1 MTGSTSGAASAS
13 MATTASGAGT
23 PTGDTGTAVRSRGAA
38 GRAAFLGLLLRDF
51 AVLRRQLHIF
61 LARTVVQP
69 LLLVFVFAHVFPQ
82 ISQGVGGAAG
92 APRFTTV
99 LIPGVVALAI
109 VINGVQ
115 AVAVNLVGEIGHE
128 REINDRVLAPLPVSL
143 VALEKILYGALE
155 GLLAGLVVFP
165 IAAVIPATPLSLD
178 PTWAVLLT
186 IAPLACLASAALGL
200 ALGTALEPRSLTFLF
215 NIVLLPLTMLGG
227 LFYPWSDLETIP
239 WLQVAVLLN
248 PLTYM
253 SEGLRAA
260 LVTGVPHL
268 PLPAV
273 YLPLVA
279 FAVGFTLMGI
289 RGFRRRVLG

>member
-1 MTGSTSGAASAS
+1 MT
-13 MATTASGAGT
+13 ATTFRAGDSGIR
-23 PTGDTGTAVRSRGAA
+23 VRSRGAA
-38 GRAAFLGLLLRDF
+38 SRAAFRGLLLRDL

-69 LLLVFVFAHVFPQ
+69 LLLVFVFAYIFPQ

-92 APRFTTV
+92 APRFTSV

-128 REINDRVLAPLPVSL
+128 REINDRVLAPLPVSM

-155 GLLAGLVVFP
+155 GLLAGMVVFP
-165 IAAVIPATPLSLD
+165 IAALIPATPLSLD

-186 IAPLACLASAALGL
+186 VAPLACLASAALGL
-200 ALGTALEPRSLTFLF
+200 ALGTAMQPRSLTFLF

-227 LFYPWSDLETIP
+227 LFYPWTDLGTIS

-260 LVTGVPHL
+260 LVTDVGH
-268 PLPAV
+268 
-273 YLPLVA
+273 LPLVA
-279 FAVGFTLMGI
+279 VYVPLAVFAVGFTALGI

>member
-1 MTGSTSGAASAS
+1 MGARASGAAA
-13 MATTASGAGT
+13 
-23 PTGDTGTAVRSRGAA
+23 GDTGTAVRSRGAA
-38 GRAAFLGLLLRDF
+38 GRAAFRGLLLRDL

-82 ISQGVGGAAG
+82 ISQGVGGSAG

-99 LIPGVVALAI
+99 LVPGVVALAI

-186 IAPLACLASAALGL
+186 VVPLACVASAALGL

-227 LFYPWSDLETIP
+227 LFYPWADLETIP
-239 WLQVAVLLN
+239 WLQVAVLVN

-260 LVTGVPHL
+260 LVTDVPHL
-268 PLPAV
+268 PLLAV
-273 YLPLVA
+273 YLPLAVFA
-279 FAVGFTLMGI
+279 IGFAVLGV

>member
-1 MTGSTSGAASAS
+1 MTATTTSG
-13 MATTASGAGT
+13 TTVPA
-23 PTGDTGTAVRSRGAA
+23 GDTGTAVRSRGAA
-38 GRAAFLGLLLRDF
+38 GAAAFRGLILRDI
-51 AVLRRQLHIF
+51 AVLRRQIHIF

-82 ISQGVGGAAG
+82 IAQGVGGATG
-92 APRFTTV
+92 ASRFTNV
-99 LIPGVVALAI
+99 LVPGVVALAI

-128 REINDRVLAPLPVSL
+128 REINDRVLAPLPVSV
-143 VALEKILYGALE
+143 VALEKILYGAME

-165 IAAVIPATPLSLD
+165 IAAVIPATPFALD
-178 PTWAVLLT
+178 PTWPVLLT
-186 IAPLACLASAALGL
+186 VIPLACLASAALGL
-200 ALGTALEPRSLTFLF
+200 ALGTAMQPRSLTFLF

-227 LFYPWSDLETIP
+227 LFYSWSDLETIP

-260 LVTGVPHL
+260 LVTDVGHL
-268 PLPAV
+268 PLMAV
-273 YLPLVA
+273 YVPLAV
-279 FAVGFTLMGI
+279 FAVGFTMIGV

>member
-1 MTGSTSGAASAS
+1 MTSGAAAP
-13 MATTASGAGT
+13 A
-23 PTGDTGTAVRSRGAA
+23 GDTGSALRSRGAA
-38 GRAAFLGLLLRDF
+38 GRAAFRGLLLRDI
-51 AVLRRQLHIF
+51 AVLRGQIHIF

-69 LLLVFVFAHVFPQ
+69 LLLVFVFTHVFPQ

-115 AVAVNLVGEIGHE
+115 AVAVTLVGEIGHE
-128 REINDRVLAPLPVSL
+128 REINDRVLAPLPVSV
-143 VALEKILYGALE
+143 VALEKILYGATE

-165 IAAVIPATPLSLD
+165 IAAVIPVTPFALD
-178 PTWAVLLT
+178 PTWPVLLT
-186 IAPLACLASAALGL
+186 VVPLACLASAALGL
-200 ALGTALEPRSLTFLF
+200 ALGTAMQPRSLTFLF

-227 LFYPWSDLETIP
+227 LFYPWSELETIP

-260 LVTGVPHL
+260 LVTDVGHL
-268 PLPAV
+268 PLVAV
-273 YLPLVA
+273 YLPLAV
-279 FAVGFTLMGI
+279 FALGFTMLGI

>member
-1 MTGSTSGAASAS
+1 MTAGT
-13 MATTASGAGT
+13 TTAGTLTAG
-23 PTGDTGTAVRSRGAA
+23 DARTAVRSRGAA
-38 GRAAFLGLLLRDF
+38 GRAAFRGLLLRDL
-51 AVLRRQLHIF
+51 AVLRRQVHIF

-69 LLLVFVFAHVFPQ
+69 LLLVFVFAHIFPQ
-82 ISQGVGGAAG
+82 ISQGVGGADG
-92 APRFTTV
+92 AARFTTV

-165 IAAVIPATPLSLD
+165 IAAVIPATPFAPD
-178 PTWAVLLT
+178 PSWPVLLT
-186 IAPLACLASAALGL
+186 VVPLACLASAALGL
-200 ALGTALEPRSLTFLF
+200 ALGTAMEPRSLTFLF

-227 LFYPWSDLETIP
+227 LFYRWSDLETIP
-239 WLQVAVLLN
+239 WLQVAVLVN

-260 LVTGVPHL
+260 LVTDVGHL

-273 YLPLVA
+273 YLPLA
-279 FAVGFTLMGI
+279 GFAVGFTALGI

>member
-1 MTGSTSGAASAS
+1 MTTTTTSGP
-13 MATTASGAGT
+13 AGLA
-23 PTGDTGTAVRSRGAA
+23 GDTGATVRSRGAA
-38 GRAAFLGLLLRDF
+38 GAAAFRGLLLRDI
-51 AVLRRQLHIF
+51 AVLRRQIHIF

-69 LLLVFVFAHVFPQ
+69 LLLVFVFAYIFPQ

-128 REINDRVLAPLPVSL
+128 REINDRVLAPLPVSV
-143 VALEKILYGALE
+143 VALEKVLYGALE
-155 GLLAGLVVFP
+155 GLLAGMVVFP
-165 IAAVIPATPLSLD
+165 LAAVIPATPLSLD
-178 PTWAVLLT
+178 PSWAVLLT
-186 IAPLACLASAALGL
+186 VVPLACLASAALGL
-200 ALGTALEPRSLTFLF
+200 ALGTAMQPRSLTFLF

-227 LFYPWSDLETIP
+227 LFYPWSDLDTIP
-239 WLQVAVLLN
+239 WLQTAVLLN

-253 SEGLRAA
+253 TEGLRAA
-260 LVTGVPHL
+260 LVTDVGHL
-268 PLPAV
+268 PLVAV
-273 YLPLVA
+273 YLPLA
-279 FAVGFTLMGI
+279 GFAIGFTALGI

>member
-1 MTGSTSGAASAS
+1 VT
-13 MATTASGAGT
+13 ATTFRAGDSGIR
-23 PTGDTGTAVRSRGAA
+23 VRSRGAA
-38 GRAAFLGLLLRDF
+38 SRAAFRGLLLRDL

-69 LLLVFVFAHVFPQ
+69 LLLVFVFAYIFPQ

-92 APRFTTV
+92 APRFTSV

-109 VINGVQ
+109 VING
-115 AVAVNLVGEIGHE
+115 
-128 REINDRVLAPLPVSL
+128 RVLAPLPVSM

-155 GLLAGLVVFP
+155 GLLAGMVVFP
-165 IAAVIPATPLSLD
+165 IAALIPATPLSLD

-186 IAPLACLASAALGL
+186 VAPLACLAAAALGL
-200 ALGTALEPRSLTFLF
+200 ALGTAMQPRSLTFLF

-227 LFYPWSDLETIP
+227 LFYPWTDLGTIP

-260 LVTGVPHL
+260 LVTDVGH
-268 PLPAV
+268 
-273 YLPLVA
+273 LPLVA
-279 FAVGFTLMGI
+279 VYVPLAVFAVGFTALGI